1 MHSLSSM
8 TTSVVWLR
16 RDLRLGDNPALLTA
30 AEEAGRGEVCVA
42 VVLDQALLAGS
53 DRRAARYLASL
64 RALDGDLNGA
74 LTVLAGPPE
83 HALPALAREVGA
95 GTVHVSRESTPY
107 GRRRDERVGSALADA
122 GMGLRATGTPYAVGP
137 GSVLTG
143 GGTPYK
149 VFTPFSRAWREHG
162 WARPAEPPA
171 ARWLRAESG
180 TALPEAAP
188 LESALP
194 ETTRSGSAA
203 SGSAGERAAYERWRR
218 FLDEDLEG
226 YAGDRNRPDLDTTSR
241 MSVPLKYGEIHPR
254 TMLADLLAHDLWGG
268 EDVDRFVTEL
278 CWREFY
284 ADVLWHRPDSAW
296 HDWSD
301 SLRGMAYADPDD
313 PDVAADIEAWRQG
326 RTGFPVVDAGMRQLA
341 TEGWMH
347 NRVRMIT
354 ASFLVKD
361 LHVWWPVGARH
372 FLEHLLDGDVAS
384 NNHGWQWVAG
394 TGTDASPYFR
404 VFNPVTQ
411 GIRFDPRGEYVRR
424 WVPELDHLGG
434 KAAHEPW
441 KAPDGYA
448 HGYPQRIVD
457 HGVERERALSRYEA
471 ARG

>member
-1 MHSLSSM
+1 MNSLSSM

-16 RDLRLGDNPALLTA
+16 RDLRLSDNPALLA
-30 AEEAGRGEVCVA
+30 AEAEAGRDGVCVA
-42 VVLDQALLAGS
+42 VVLDRTLLGGS

-64 RALDGDLNGA
+64 RALDTDLDGA
-74 LTVLAGPPE
+74 LTVLEGPP
-83 HALPALAREVGA
+83 HRAVPALARELRA
-95 GTVHVSRESTPY
+95 DTVHIARETTPY
-107 GRRRDERVGSALADA
+107 GRRRDSRVEDALGEA
-122 GMGLRATGTPYAVGP
+122 GVTLRATGTPYAVGP
-137 GSVLTG
+137 GTVLTG
-143 GGTPYK
+143 GNTPYK

-162 WARPAEPPA
+162 WARPAERPA
-171 ARWLRAESG
+171 ARWLRADSG
-180 TALPEAAP
+180 VALPGDPGLDVAGDE
-188 LESALP
+188 
-194 ETTRSGSAA
+194 G
-203 SGSAGERAAYERWRR
+203 AGERAAYSRWRR

-226 YAGDRNRPDLDTTSR
+226 YATDRNRPDLDTTSR
-241 MSVPLKYGEIHPR
+241 MSVRLKYGEIHPR
-254 TMLADLLAHDLWGG
+254 TMLADLLEHELWGG
-268 EDVDRFVTEL
+268 DDVDRFVTEL

-296 HDWSD
+296 RDWSD
-301 SLRGMAYADPDD
+301 TLADMSYADPAD
-313 PDVAADIEAWRQG
+313 PDTAADVEAWRLG

-411 GIRFDPRGEYVRR
+411 GLRFDPDGTYVRR
-424 WVPELDHLGG
+424 WVPELAHLRG
-434 KAAHEPW
+434 KRAHEPW
-441 KAPDGYA
+441 KATDGYA
-448 HGYPQRIVD
+448 HGYPERILD
-457 HGVERERALSRYEA
+457 HGAERERALARYES
-471 ARG
+471 ARS